1 MGTNFYA
8 RIIMFLK
15 KKRNHNNNYYTAE
28 ISACVYN
35 LPLDLVDKIRSQKKV
50 KYSIFGDYKH
60 SYTNEEYNLMMLGA
74 MIAYQSQELLGTK
87 IPSNDSRCIEIGK
100 MLTRLGVR
108 IQYHPK
114 HGMVIV
120 EDETAKKL
128 NLN

>member
-1 MGTNFYA
+1 
-8 RIIMFLK
+8 MFLK
-15 KKRNHNNNYYTAE
+15 KKRNNNNYYTK
-28 ISACVYN
+28 ISACVHN
-35 LPLDLVDKIRSQKKV
+35 LPLDLVDKIRSQKRV
-50 KYSIFGDYKH
+50 KYSIFGDYEH
-60 SYTNEEYNLMMLGA
+60 PYTNEEYNLMMLGA
-74 MIAYQSQELLGTK
+74 MITYQSQELLGTK
-87 IPSNDSRCIEIGK
+87 IPSNDPRCIEIRK